1 MKRIALLAAA
11 FLLASCNGEPTLSDA
26 QLTFTSDA
34 PPATSSDPE
43 TPQVSGFG
51 GAIRVNGRF
60 QSPCVGGTLHGDLLE
75 GGRSLTLV
83 VDWEQ
88 PSGCYTAIGK
98 HGYVALISGLEP
110 RDYRLR
116 VLHRAQGG
124 SPERVVFDGTVE
136 VLHPNLR

>member
-11 FLLASCNGEPTLSDA
+11 LLFASCNGKPTLSDA

-34 PPATSSDPE
+34 PAATSSDSE

-51 GAIRVNGRF
+51 GAIRVDGRF
-60 QSPCVGGTLHGDLLE
+60 HSPCVGGTLHGDLVE
-75 GGRSLTLV
+75 GSRVLTLV

-88 PSGCYTAIGK
+88 PSGCFTAVGK
-98 HGYVALISGLEP
+98 HDYIARISGLEP

-136 VLHPNLR
+136 ALHPNLR

>member
-11 FLLASCNGEPTLSDA
+11 LLFASCNGEPTLSDA
-26 QLTFTSDA
+26 QLTFTSGA
-34 PPATSSDPE
+34 PAATSSDSE

-60 QSPCVGGTLHGDLLE
+60 HSPCLGGTLHGDLLE
-75 GGRSLTLV
+75 GSRVLTLV
-83 VDWEQ
+83 VDWEE
-88 PSGCYTAIGK
+88 PGGCHTAIGR
-98 HGYVALISGLEP
+98 HGYVALISGLEL

-116 VLHRAQGG
+116 VLHRAQTG
-124 SPERVVFDGTVE
+124 SGERVVFDGTVE